1 MYIALCV
8 SGTQGNVPERGNTF
22 SISMALSGK
31 DAAVIAI
38 WYAIMM
44 KHNRLRVGRAVRLGS
59 KTGDVRGRTWARNL
73 GERVVVA
80 VSV

>member
-44 KHNRLRVGRAVRLGS
+44 KRNRLRVGCAVRLAS
-59 KTGDVRGRTWARNL
+59 NL
-73 GERVVVA
+73 L
-80 VSV
+80 